1 MSERSCHKCKESKP
15 DDMFRYQRRGGS
27 ALANYCSDCRS
38 ECSGDERLKR
48 QVKGQTTRAR
58 SLGALATLTVEQW
71 RSVLEASQG
80 KCYRCH
86 TDVGIDNLTLDHM
99 VSLRAGGAHSLE
111 NVAAAC
117 LRCNQS
123 KNGGF
128 VLLMEGTELRSR
140 REGLGLDQKDLA
152 RLLSVST
159 NTISRWELGHM
170 AIRGEGAIALALERL
185 ESLGIKAVKRR
196 INGPYKQANKGHT

>member
-1 MSERSCHKCKESKP
+1 
-15 DDMFRYQRRGGS
+15 
-27 ALANYCSDCRS
+27 
-38 ECSGDERLKR
+38 
-48 QVKGQTTRAR
+48 
-58 SLGALATLTVEQW
+58 
-71 RSVLEASQG
+71 
-80 KCYRCH
+80 
-86 TDVGIDNLTLDHM
+86 
-99 VSLRAGGAHSLE
+99 
-111 NVAAAC
+111 
-117 LRCNQS
+117 
-123 KNGGF
+123 
-128 VLLMEGTELRSR
+128 MEGTELRSR